1 MPSVSAGMRLSQTVD
16 WSEESD
22 ENENDDPPNAPK
34 KTIQKSSKTKSLYL
48 YLYYMY
54 SDSVK
59 FFMF

>member
-34 KTIQKSSKTKSLYL
+34 KTIQKSSKTKLK
-48 YLYYMY
+48 
-54 SDSVK
+54 VCICICITCTQTQ
-59 FFMF
+59 